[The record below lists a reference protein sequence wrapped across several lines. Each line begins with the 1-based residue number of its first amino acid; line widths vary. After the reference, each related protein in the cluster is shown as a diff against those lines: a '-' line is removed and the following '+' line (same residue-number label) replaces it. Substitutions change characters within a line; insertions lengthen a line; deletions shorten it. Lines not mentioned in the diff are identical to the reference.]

1 MLTTARR
8 FAPTPLRPAPLRAI
22 LPLAILLLAA
32 TAPAPASAQDTKPQ
46 VEGAE
51 YDLVTTGITAA
62 QLGYSARQEGD
73 RYVVTA
79 RFAST
84 GLLALLRRVQF
95 EATSEGL
102 LTDTTP
108 RPDRYAA
115 QAEVGRRTGQTV
127 VDYTDG
133 TPRLTVDEPPRAPAD
148 WQIDPA
154 TQGGTVDPISA
165 LFVILRDA
173 VPGTECN
180 RAFRLFD
187 GRRATE
193 LTVGPA
199 RPGTDGTLTCDGEY
213 RRIAGYPPED
223 MAERT
228 RFPFT
233 LTLMPTADG
242 RLRVTE
248 VTMDSLIGKARLI
261 RR

>member
-1 MLTTARR
+1 MQTTARSLAS
-8 FAPTPLRPAPLRAI
+8 APCAA
-22 LPLAILLLAA
+22 LLAA
-32 TAPAPASAQDTKPQ
+32 LLFLAATPSPAQEAQPQ

-62 QLGYSARQEGD
+62 TLGYSARQEGD
-73 RYVVTA
+73 RYIVTA
-79 RFAST
+79 RFTST
-84 GLLALLRRVQF
+84 GLLALLRRVRF
-95 EATSEGL
+95 EATSEGR
-102 LTDTTP
+102 LTQGTP

-115 QAEVGRRTGQTV
+115 QAEVGRRAGQTV

-133 TPRLTVDEPPRAPAD
+133 TPQLTVDEPPRTPAD
-148 WQIDPA
+148 WQVDAA
-154 TQGGTVDPISA
+154 TQGGTIDPISA
-165 LFVILRDA
+165 LFVTLRDA
-173 VPGTECN
+173 APGTECN
-180 RAFRLFD
+180 RSFRMFD

-193 LTVGPA
+193 LTVGPSS
-199 RPGTDGTLTCDGEY
+199 PGADGTLTCAGEY
-213 RRIAGYPPED
+213 RRVAGYPPED

-233 LTLMPTADG
+233 LTLMPTTDG